1 MPEVR
6 SLCLIVAALLDAD
19 SVRWRP
25 PFRPSR
31 PPFRPRAK
39 TGRLQPGMG
48 GRLQTES
55 VVAFERNGWSSWTGI
70 RSLSRNGIFRLIG
83 GVLTAGGLGSVYLMV
98 RGVAKAY
105 TALAGFE
112 RSTGLK
118 SVLGN
123 GLGLP
128 LLGVLGSAGC
138 RFGVE
143 GLAKLLA

>member
-31 PPFRPRAK
+31 PPFRLRAK

-55 VVAFERNGWSSWTGI
+55 VVAFERNGWSPWTGI
-70 RSLSRNGIFRLIG
+70 RN
-83 GVLTAGGLGSVYLMV
+83 AGRAAHS
-98 RGVAKAY
+98 A
-105 TALAGFE
+105 E
-112 RSTGLK
+112 RSIARDSGA
-118 SVLGN
+118 SDADRADRRRRRHRHGN
-123 GLGLP
+123 HQPPNKPRSMMTRPGGEDDAHEVELEPPPPRPTPPPLP
-128 LLGVLGSAGC
+128 I
-138 RFGVE
+138 R
-143 GLAKLLA
+143 